1 MSEEQRPELPSHQL
15 WYKDDLALMHIM
27 VPFMNQVENM
37 KCMDDDVFVCSWPKC
52 GTTWVQTIV
61 MYVMN
66 DANLDKFG
74 DKTIEDIFPML
85 ELIDITG
92 GTDIPDI
99 SAMPSPRLMKTHVPF
114 KYLCEDIRER
124 RKKPKIVYVTRNPK
138 DAIVSFYHF
147 DPLGFSIP
155 GVTDPEYCKWTFSQ
169 YLNCFFHD
177 ATTFGSYWDHNLEFW
192 ERKDWDNI
200 LFLKYEDML
209 KDPRTHVVKIA
220 DFLGKKLTE
229 EQIDTITTETSFTK
243 MKSNNM
249 VNYSFYNSVKLPQA
263 SPFIRKGR
271 AGGWKTYFTVAES
284 EKMDKIYEEKF
295 RGTGLQHSFNV

>member
-1 MSEEQRPELPSHQL
+1 
-15 WYKDDLALMHIM
+15 M
-27 VPFMNQVENM
+27 VPFINQVENM
-37 KCMDDDVFVCSWPKC
+37 KCRDDDVFVCSWPKC

-85 ELIDITG
+85 EQIDISG
-92 GTDIPDI
+92 GADQPVLDI
-99 SAMPSPRLMKTHVPF
+99 SAMPSPRLMKTHIPF
-114 KYLCEDIRER
+114 RYLCEDIRER
-124 RKKPKIVYVTRNPK
+124 RKKQKIVYVTRNPK

-147 DPLGFSIP
+147 DPKGFSIP

-177 ATTFGSYWDHNLEFW
+177 ATPYGSYWDHNLEFW

-209 KDPRTHVVKIA
+209 KI
-220 DFLGKKLTE
+220 
-229 EQIDTITTETSFTK
+229 
-243 MKSNNM
+243 SN
-249 VNYSFYNSVKLPQA
+249 V
-263 SPFIRKGR
+263 
-271 AGGWKTYFTVAES
+271 S
-284 EKMDKIYEEKF
+284 E
-295 RGTGLQHSFNV
+295 GLSAK